1 MKKQAES
8 LEAETQRLIELYSSG
23 QSKEAREL
31 AAELSENFP
40 DISVFPN
47 VLGACCAGEGQ
58 LDLAVLHY
66 RRALEI
72 KPDYAEAYSNLGI
85 AYETLGKDEDA
96 LDCFSNLV
104 KFKGQDSES
113 HNKLGSVLARLGR
126 FDAALESFKKSTHLN
141 PNHANAHANLGRA
154 LQGLGRFEE
163 AVDSFKQ
170 SLEIEENDAVTYN
183 DLGIALNRLGRLEEA
198 ITSCKKAIAINP
210 NYAEAHW
217 DLSLVWLTMGNFEK
231 GFREYEWR
239 WHLPHVSPRVFDA
252 PAWDGGIINGQT
264 VLLHAEQG
272 MGDSI
277 QFVRYVPFVS
287 QRGASIILECQKP
300 LVSLFENLEE
310 GLIIVPR
317 DDNIPLPDFDCH
329 APLLSLPRIFQTTL
343 ETIPSDDSYLKPDK
357 VLQSKFQKLMP
368 ADSLNVGI
376 TWAGK
381 PTHKNDHNRSAGLE
395 PFIELFGNNKITFH
409 SLQVGPRSD
418 DILNKGCQG
427 LLHDHGHLLNDF
439 ADTAALISN
448 LDLVIS
454 VDTSVCH
461 LSGALGV
468 PCWVILPHTCDW
480 RWMTHRSDSPWYSSI
495 RLFRQKNFGE
505 WKYVF
510 DNIATALMELC

>member
-1 MKKQAES
+1 MARHPDNKIRSAKIAFSKGLSAHQNDRLDEALSYYAKSIQLDHQAAHAYNNMGVALRKKGLLQAAIASYQRAIQINPEDAGTHS
-8 LEAETQRLIELYSSG
+8 NFGNALRAVGNYSAAETAHRHAVELDANYTDG
-23 QSKEAREL
+23 L
-31 AAELSENFP
+31 
-40 DISVFPN
+40 
-47 VLGACCAGEGQ
+47 
-58 LDLAVLHY
+58 Y
-66 RRALEI
+66 
-72 KPDYAEAYSNLGI
+72 NLG
-85 AYETLGKDEDA
+85 LVLKD
-96 LDCFSNLV
+96 
-104 KFKGQDSES
+104 Q
-113 HNKLGSVLARLGR
+113 
-126 FDAALESFKKSTHLN
+126 
-141 PNHANAHANLGRA
+141 
-154 LQGLGRFEE
+154 
-163 AVDSFKQ
+163 
-170 SLEIEENDAVTYN
+170 
-183 DLGIALNRLGRLEEA
+183 GRLTEA
-198 ITSCKKAIAINP
+198 THYLCEALKKNP

-264 VLLHAEQG
+264 ILLHAEQG

-310 GLIIVPR
+310 GLIVVPR
-317 DDNIPLPDFDCH
+317 DDNIPLPDFNCH

-468 PCWVILPHTCDW
+468 PCWVILHHTCDW